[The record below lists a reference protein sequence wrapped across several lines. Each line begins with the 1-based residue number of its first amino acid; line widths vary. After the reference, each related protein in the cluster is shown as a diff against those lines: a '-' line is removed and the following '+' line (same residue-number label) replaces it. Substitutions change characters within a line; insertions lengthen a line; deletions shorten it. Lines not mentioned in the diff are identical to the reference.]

1 MIRMSTPIARRTL
14 IGAGVASLIAL
25 LSACGDDDGAGGRAD
40 GTLPL
45 FGGTVP
51 PGGPAVDLTPAQE
64 TPGRDVVMI
73 GDSITVASAPG
84 LEAAAADLGITLV
97 IHAEVGRRIT
107 VGSDPVAGTEVVEDV
122 LDDGLPD
129 LFVIAL
135 GTNDIG
141 KYATEDEYAAQI
153 REFVGL
159 VPSVAPIAWV
169 NTYLRDRPD
178 DSALFNAALIS
189 TLSVRGNAT
198 IAGWSNIAT
207 KDGILSDGIHPT
219 DDGAAEFTELVRD
232 EIASWL
238 E

>member
-1 MIRMSTPIARRTL
+1 MPIKRRTL
-14 IGAGVASLIAL
+14 LGAGVVAGLAAL
-25 LSACGDDDGAGGRAD
+25 AAACGDDEGDGAS
-40 GTLPL
+40 GTAPL

-51 PGGPAVDLTPAQE
+51 PGGPAIDLTPVEE

-84 LEAAAADLGITLV
+84 LEAVAEDLGVALT

-107 VGSDPVAGTEVVEDV
+107 VGNDPLAGIDVLEDV
-122 LDDGLPD
+122 LNDGLPD

-141 KYATEDEYAAQI
+141 KYATEAEYAAQI
-153 REFVGL
+153 RQLLSL
-159 VPSVAPIAWV
+159 VPSGAPIAWV
-169 NTYLRDRPD
+169 NTYLRDQPE

-198 IAGWSNIAT
+198 IARWSNIAT
-207 KDGILSDGIHPT
+207 EEGILSDGIHPT
-219 DDGAAEFTELVRD
+219 DDGTVEFTELVGE
-232 EIASWL
+232 EIANWL
-238 E
+238 D